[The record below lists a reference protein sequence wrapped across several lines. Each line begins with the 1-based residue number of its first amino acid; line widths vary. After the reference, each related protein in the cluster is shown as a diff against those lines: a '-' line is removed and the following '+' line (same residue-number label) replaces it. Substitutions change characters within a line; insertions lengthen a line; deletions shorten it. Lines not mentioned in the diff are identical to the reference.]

1 MSLTGFRIQVS
12 VTCLPFGGVVAI
24 VIDADFECLPDGAN
38 DDGIGILA
46 TDKACV
52 LHIVYQAKLSSTRAS
67 TSPQMSWLPI
77 ARFAEPEPQSMGAS
91 VTTRMAT
98 RQIAS
103 PKDEAGHVDDEE
115 QKGEEAG
122 KDEVDDDVADEV
134 GGTPA
139 R

>member
-1 MSLTGFRIQVS
+1 MHNSPLQPSTVPKR
-12 VTCLPFGGVVAI
+12 
-24 VIDADFECLPDGAN
+24 AN

-52 LHIVYQAKLSSTRAS
+52 LHIVYPAKAK
-67 TSPQMSWLPI
+67 
-77 ARFAEPEPQSMGAS
+77 PQSMGAS

-103 PKDEAGHVDDEE
+103 TKDEACHVDDDE
-115 QKGEEAG
+115 QKGEG
-122 KDEVDDDVADEV
+122 QDGVVVEV

-139 R
+139 RRSIFFVNGGLLQHPQSHPNPPSSA